1 MPAPTPANVM
11 YRLCLLL
18 LVLVGWTAGS
28 AWAGQSGP
36 GIEERPTVTPGLPAA
51 DGAALRSTV
60 SSDAG
65 SSPDISVTV
74 FEQFQQFQMQI
85 EALTGR
91 IEQLEHALQQSS
103 AQERA
108 RYVDLDSRIR
118 ALEQAAKQRP
128 VDASSASVPGAVEP
142 TDTEQ
147 IDPEKAQFDRALSLV
162 RAQKYDDAIDAFQ
175 QQLKQ
180 FPRGELAPVAMYWLG
195 EMWLV
200 ASRPDVAKA
209 GRFFRRVYNEY
220 PKSSRASLAMY
231 RHGLIQCQND
241 EVPSGRVTLN
251 KVIVQYPGSQDAKA
265 ADIALKQQCK

>member
-1 MPAPTPANVM
+1 M
-11 YRLCLLL
+11 RLLL
-18 LVLVGWTAGS
+18 LMLLACTAGA
-28 AWAGQSGP
+28 AWAGQTGP
-36 GIEERPTVTPGLPAA
+36 GIEDRPTVTPGTPAA
-51 DGAALRSTV
+51 GGAAPRGTGFP
-60 SSDAG
+60 DGG

-74 FEQFQQFQMQI
+74 FEQFQQFQAQI

-91 IEQLEHALQQSS
+91 IEQLEHALQQSRE
-103 AQERA
+103 QERA
-108 RYVDLDSRIR
+108 RYIDLDSRLKV
-118 ALEQAAKQRP
+118 LEQAAKQRP
-128 VDASSASVPGAVEP
+128 VDASVASVPGAVGP
-142 TDTEQ
+142 TEDEQ

-162 RAQKYDDAIDAFQ
+162 REQKYDDAIGAFE

-220 PKSSRASLAMY
+220 PKSNRASVAMY

-241 EVPSGRVTLN
+241 EVPPGRVTLN

-265 ADIALKQQCK
+265 ADLALKQQCK